1 MKSCQLRS
9 GKAKDTP
16 GHVSLYLGC
25 QNVEVTGAVGPA
37 DEFTPVVGGHSRELW
52 YPHHRGGNTV
62 AVESETSGLALLLP
76 KRLAYRETSGGRV
89 QKVRGGN
96 AVGKKM
102 S

>member
-1 MKSCQLRS
+1 MSTLFRQS
-9 GKAKDTP
+9 EGHT

-25 QNVEVTGAVGPA
+25 QDVEVTGAVGPA
-37 DEFTPVVGGHSRELW
+37 DEFTPVVVGHSRELW

-62 AVESETSGLALLLP
+62 AVESKTSGLTLLLT
-76 KRLAYRETSGGRV
+76 KRLAYKAASGGRV